1 VSTPSSPSLAR
12 RPGAGLLVLAI
23 LTLAGPGWP
32 ASASD
37 DRPGAEAHLVALER
51 AKWQV
56 GAPDIA
62 NWERVLADDFLG
74 IEYGP
79 RGLRRASRADVLAL
93 LREGGLAMRENT
105 LDGFTVT
112 WVTDE
117 VALVTYRLALDV
129 PLGTFRA
136 QATTGW
142 VRRDGEW
149 RTVFHQITEEPTSR
163 ALWVGGIAGFFVSL
177 VMLGLIR
184 RLFRADRPRPPAA

>member
-1 VSTPSSPSLAR
+1 VSTPPCPPLAR
-12 RPGAGLLVLAI
+12 RPTAGLLVFVI
-23 LTLAGPGWP
+23 LTLGGPGWP
-32 ASASD
+32 ARASD
-37 DRPGAEAHLVALER
+37 DRLGVAAHLETLER

-56 GAPDIA
+56 GAPDVSM
-62 NWERVLADDFLG
+62 WERVLAADFFGL
-74 IEYGP
+74 EYGP

-105 LDGFTVT
+105 LDDFTVT
-112 WVTDE
+112 WATDE

-142 VRRDGEW
+142 VHRDGEW

-163 ALWVGGIAGFFVSL
+163 PLWVGGLAGFFVSL

-184 RLFRADRPRPPAA
+184 RLFRADRPQPPPT